1 MYVLSKIEHLFI
13 IFQTAKMFSDDKLDV
28 FLSITSAICFSRNR
42 VIKMPEITIPVI
54 FKAVNNFYGIFQ
66 KTQFFHCHDILP
78 SKSPVTLINAF
89 IF

>member
-13 IFQTAKMFSDDKLDV
+13 IFQTAKMFSDDKIDV

-42 VIKMPEITIPVI
+42 VIKMPGITNPVI
-54 FKAVNNFYGIFQ
+54 FKSVNEKFQ
-66 KTQFFHCHDILP
+66 KTWFFHCHDILP
-78 SKSPVTLINAF
+78 SKLPVTLINAF